1 MCSFSSFFFMSVETI
16 YLDPGSPVVFGGCAD
31 LGDLAE
37 STWHIGVDQT
47 GTSVFLVNA
56 DIFPKDRIYELST
69 VRELTGAALKY
80 YHQCAKTVLGPI
92 MEIRYFFSFF
102 PS

>member
-1 MCSFSSFFFMSVETI
+1 MSVETI

-37 STWHIGVDQT
+37 STWHIGVGQT
-47 GTSVFLVNA
+47 GTRVFLVPA
-56 DIFPKDRIYELST
+56 YDTPKNRVHELST